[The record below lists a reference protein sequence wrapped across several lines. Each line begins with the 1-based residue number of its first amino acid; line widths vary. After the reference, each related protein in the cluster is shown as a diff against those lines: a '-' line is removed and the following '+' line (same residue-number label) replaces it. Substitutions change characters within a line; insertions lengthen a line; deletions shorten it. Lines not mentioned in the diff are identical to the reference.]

1 MQKLYDVLCNGY
13 VSTGSQRRRID
24 GDTTQLP
31 FADGLTEEE
40 RRIAQKVN
48 YLANHMP
55 GNPMTRR
62 VMGQV
67 QFGARIIY
75 GDCVFMTVSLNE
87 QHSAL
92 VLRMMRGRRADP
104 MLGTKTMQENNAAK
118 WLMVDV
124 PNLEEMET
132 AEVEIPVPA
141 ASVRAQLAAQNP
153 HAVMSAF
160 QLEVR
165 ARLAQLLGLRMCF
178 RCPDCRC
185 RDRFGSNMLPCGGV
199 FGAAVACGGAVEF
212 QYHSSPY
219 FHFEVFLANIYQY
232 HTLNDIRKRIEA
244 KLFDPQEVFK
254 WYEWVK
260 MEASPDL
267 SEFSQDADHLRE
279 EWWDRFQNREHDRL
293 YMLPRM
299 LAGPSDGIVWGT
311 NTLQA
316 QLEGEEFRKQYLRE
330 VQWVYS
336 RVQEHVHHRTSD
348 GWKPLASCR
357 SKRNPCKCKH
367 DFPVSPK
374 YRNCSR
380 LVCPG
385 NAKKLGMSIR
395 GKRNGLGR
403 ILVPRTGEWTNGTH
417 PALAIVHRFNTDTK
431 PNYHLPVCAS
441 VHDTEL
447 CTEKCISDPDLGKRI
462 ACKAMKAGRLAT
474 GYFTG
479 YIFKIQPANKNA
491 AQAAARALLYAASSF
506 EGKTARQ
513 QMQRTIVRTMSDFYF
528 QTASGRRI

>member
-1 MQKLYDVLCNGY
+1 MCISGFFSCKVQGHIKTMQKLYDVLCNGY

-48 YLANHMP
+48 YLASHMP

-165 ARLAQLLGLRMCF
+165 VRLAQLLGLRMCF

-199 FGAAVACGGAVEF
+199 FGAAVACGGAIEF
-212 QYHSSPY
+212 QYHSSPH

-293 YMLPRM
+293 CMLPRM

-311 NTLQA
+311 NTLKA
-316 QLEGEEFRKQYLRE
+316 QLEGEESRKVVWMLHTANDVTFARLRLNLLPFLR
-330 VQWVYS
+330 VNYS
-336 RVQEHVHHRTSD
+336 RSVWLMGSVATP
-348 GWKPLASCR
+348 KASPCTCYLTAAGAILWQKRR
-357 SKRNPCKCKH
+357 SQH
-367 DFPVSPK
+367 WE
-374 YRNCSR
+374 
-380 LVCPG
+380 
-385 NAKKLGMSIR
+385 R
-395 GKRNGLGR
+395 G
-403 ILVPRTGEWTNGTH
+403 
-417 PALAIVHRFNTDTK
+417 
-431 PNYHLPVCAS
+431 
-441 VHDTEL
+441 
-447 CTEKCISDPDLGKRI
+447 
-462 ACKAMKAGRLAT
+462 
-474 GYFTG
+474 
-479 YIFKIQPANKNA
+479 
-491 AQAAARALLYAASSF
+491 AAS
-506 EGKTARQ
+506 KTSWSCKGFWIPMSMLIVLRCTQHRQ
-513 QMQRTIVRTMSDFYF
+513 VCDWPMRQAKEDFAI
-528 QTASGRRI
+528 TLP